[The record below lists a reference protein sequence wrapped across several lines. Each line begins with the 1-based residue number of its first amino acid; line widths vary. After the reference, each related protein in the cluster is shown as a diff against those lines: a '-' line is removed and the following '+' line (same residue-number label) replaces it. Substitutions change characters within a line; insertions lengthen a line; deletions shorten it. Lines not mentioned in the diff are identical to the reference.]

1 MIRNLVKRAIFSP
14 LQWALMR
21 FGFELRRVRGQR
33 TNTAISTDVAEAIRI
48 VRAHTMLSEAR
59 LDSLYGQ
66 AAYCETAELS
76 GDFVECGVW
85 KGGAVALMALA
96 NLRHGKRRRH
106 LHLFDTFE
114 GIPEPD
120 SEVDGDRAVEE
131 ALRYGTGVDGRVVAN
146 PQFYD
151 NMGRGVGTVEDNH
164 KLLEDVV
171 GYEPAYVHYHVGFFQ
186 ETIPLAA
193 REIEAISILRL
204 DGDWFASTKVA
215 LDHLYDKVVPGGL
228 ILIDDYGAYAGC
240 RRAVDEFLRERRLRP
255 YLHPV
260 DSELRVMVKP

>member
-1 MIRNLVKRAIFSP
+1 M
-14 LQWALMR
+14 
-21 FGFELRRVRGQR
+21 
-33 TNTAISTDVAEAIRI
+33 
-48 VRAHTMLSEAR
+48 
-59 LDSLYGQ
+59 
-66 AAYCETAELS
+66 
-76 GDFVECGVW
+76 
-85 KGGAVALMALA
+85 
-96 NLRHGKRRRH
+96 
-106 LHLFDTFE
+106 HLFDSFE

-151 NMGRGVGTVEDNH
+151 NMGRGVGTVEDNRA
-164 KLLEDVV
+164 LLEDVV
-171 GYEPAYVHYHVGFFQ
+171 GYEPAYVHFHVGFFQ

-193 REIEAISILRL
+193 PEIGAIAILRL

-215 LDHLYDKVVPGGL
+215 LDHFYDKVVPGGL

-240 RRAVDEFLRERRLRP
+240 RRAVDEFLGERGLRP

-260 DSELRVMVKP
+260 DSELRVMTKPGS